1 MLQLSQRPLQATS
14 VDAALFVDRASEL
27 ERLSRSVRHGF
38 NSLTLGERGSGKTSL
53 LRRFERRLG
62 EENVACRFV
71 EASGA
76 KAVEELVEVVDEALH
91 GRRRESRE
99 SIYRSMAVLK
109 GTAGIADD
117 LRHLA
122 PRDGGHV
129 VVLLDS
135 VSDPS
140 LVQHLF
146 GRLRDEVWQLP
157 LTWVVAGD
165 RAYRSRY
172 LEPPA
177 DSFFDTILEIG
188 DLDQQHAADLLRRRA
203 VQADPNDVGAKV
215 LLRYAEA
222 LAEQVKPLTPRNLL
236 AAAREILIGSDDD
249 HSKWMSHLAGQQMR
263 AAELGRP
270 HAMLFTELMGLGPV
284 SASDERLLN
293 RLGWTRARA
302 AQVLKDLEQ
311 RGLVVVTDE
320 APSGPGRPRR
330 LYAVASRDR
339 AEGRPPED

>member
-14 VDAALFVDRASEL
+14 VDAALFVDRVSEL

-76 KAVEELVEVVDEALH
+76 KAVEELVEVVHQAVHGQRQSPFRAL
-91 GRRRESRE
+91 G
-99 SIYRSMAVLK
+99 VLG

-135 VSDPS
+135 VGDPS

-249 HSKWMSHLAGQQMR
+249 HSKWMSHLAGQQVR

-330 LYAVASRDR
+330 LYAVASRDH
-339 AEGRPPED
+339 AEGRSPEG